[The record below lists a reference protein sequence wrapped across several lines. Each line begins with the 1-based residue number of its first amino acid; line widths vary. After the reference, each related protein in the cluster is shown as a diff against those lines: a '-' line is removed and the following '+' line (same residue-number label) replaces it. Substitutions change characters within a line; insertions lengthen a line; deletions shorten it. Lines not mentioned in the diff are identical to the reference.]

1 MIFPIILTLIIIA
14 VVIATIALFYKVKQK
29 KYTEHV
35 KCTSLALAE
44 LNAINKKYSFAEL
57 TPFIQKHTYDNDVFH
72 NTKKA

>member
-29 KYTEHV
+29 KYTEYV

-44 LNAINKKYSFAEL
+44 LNAILRRTQRCPARFL
-57 TPFIQKHTYDNDVFH
+57 
-72 NTKKA
+72 